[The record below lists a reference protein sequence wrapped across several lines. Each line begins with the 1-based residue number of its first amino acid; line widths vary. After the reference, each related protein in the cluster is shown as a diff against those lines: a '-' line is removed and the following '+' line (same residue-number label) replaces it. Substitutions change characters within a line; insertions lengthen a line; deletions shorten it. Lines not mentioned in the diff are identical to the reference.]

1 MAAALVTSAPVAAK
15 ARARAQRWDREGQY
29 IAGQWRAGHSGQSFY
44 DTDPYRRDTLVQL
57 TLADEQDVDEAYR
70 AAADAQR
77 AWAEALPAERANVL
91 LRTAALLE
99 ARHEDIVNWL
109 VHEAGST
116 RVKAEVEWRMVH
128 GITVEAAS
136 FAHRAAGRILPIDQP
151 DKESLVY
158 RQPVGVV
165 GVISPWN
172 FPMYLSQR
180 AVAPAIAVG
189 NAVVLKP
196 AQDTPVSGGL
206 FVAGLF
212 EDAGLPPGVLNVVVG
227 SSARI
232 GDPFVQHPVPRLI
245 SFTGSTAVGRRVAA
259 LAAQASILKRVT
271 LELGGN
277 TPFVVLDD
285 AQVEHAV
292 PAAVFS
298 RYLHQGQICMS
309 ANRIVVDDTVYDE
322 FAGSFVARV
331 RELKYGD
338 PDDPATVIGP
348 IINEKQLENMMARM
362 NEARQ
367 AGARELLG
375 GEPKGLVLPPHVFAD
390 VTNDM
395 PIARYETFGP
405 IAPLIRVRGEEEALR
420 VANDT
425 EYGLSSAV
433 FSGDEARALRF
444 AQGMQAGM
452 THVNDVTVD
461 DHPNCPFGGEK
472 NSGIGRFGGEWILQ
486 EMTTDHWVTV
496 THEPHPYPF

>member
-1 MAAALVTSAPVAAK
+1 
-15 ARARAQRWDREGQY
+15 
-29 IAGQWRAGHSGQSFY
+29 
-44 DTDPYRRDTLVQL
+44 
-57 TLADEQDVDEAYR
+57 
-70 AAADAQR
+70 
-77 AWAEALPAERANVL
+77 
-91 LRTAALLE
+91 
-99 ARHEDIVNWL
+99 
-109 VHEAGST
+109 
-116 RVKAEVEWRMVH
+116 
-128 GITVEAAS
+128 
-136 FAHRAAGRILPIDQP
+136 
-151 DKESLVY
+151 
-158 RQPVGVV
+158 
-165 GVISPWN
+165 
-172 FPMYLSQR
+172 
-180 AVAPAIAVG
+180 
-189 NAVVLKP
+189 
-196 AQDTPVSGGL
+196 
-206 FVAGLF
+206 VAGLF